1 MGSGEWEIASLFP
14 ISDFLLPTSHSPLP
28 TPYSP
33 LPTPPAAVRR
43 MLRRLYNQRVRAL
56 MRKEFNQIRRDR
68 RLAFS
73 LILPPTLQL
82 LLFGF
87 ALSAKVTNLRLGVV
101 DDSKTPESREL
112 IATMSESKSF
122 RLAGYYLSTRDL
134 GESISRNDLDAGLVI
149 PYDFARDLYRGRAT
163 AVQVLLNATNANTA
177 AISQGYIEGIVQD
190 YNRTLLA
197 EGLRADLRR
206 IAATDVGR
214 RGRAL
219 LEPAFLYNPGLVDSW
234 FVVTGVFGL
243 LLILNS
249 SLVASGAMVK
259 EREAGTIEQLLMSP
273 ASTTEIIVA
282 KIAPLFVLLC
292 MMALLAIG
300 IIKLVFHVPFHGSL
314 ALVLGASA
322 LCVLSGISIGT
333 VIATLSKSAQQ
344 ALLTSFFVNPPLATL
359 SGTFNPVE
367 AMPRWLQPLTVINPI
382 HHFATIARASL
393 LKGSGLVDLWPNF
406 LGLFV
411 ITLVLFSLSVW
422 RFRKQLS

>member
-1 MGSGEWEIASLFP
+1 MRR
-14 ISDFLLPTSHSPLP
+14 LLQK
-28 TPYSP
+28 
-33 LPTPPAAVRR
+33 
-43 MLRRLYNQRVRAL
+43 LYNQRIRAL
-56 MRKEFNQIRRDR
+56 MRKEFHQIRRDR

-87 ALSAKVTNLRLGVV
+87 ALNAKVTNLRLGVV

-112 IATMSESKSF
+112 IATMSESRSF

-134 GESISRNDLDAGLVI
+134 GDAINHNDLDVGLVI
-149 PYDFARDLYRGRAT
+149 PYDFTRDLLRGRGTT
-163 AVQVLLNATNANTA
+163 AQVLLNATNANTA
-177 AISQGYIEGIVQD
+177 AIGQGYIEGIIQT

-197 EGLRADLRR
+197 DGIRADFQRVS
-206 IAATDVGR
+206 ATKVAR
-214 RGRAL
+214 RGQTVL
-219 LEPAFLYNPGLVDSW
+219 QPAFLYNPGLVDSW
-234 FVVTGVFGL
+234 FIVTGVFGL

-273 ASTTEIIVA
+273 ASTTEIIIA

-292 MMALLAIG
+292 MMALLAIV
-300 IIKLVFHVPFHGSL
+300 IIRVAFHVPFRGSL
-314 ALVLGASA
+314 TLVLIAAA
-322 LCVLSGISIGT
+322 LCVLSGISIGA

-344 ALLTSFFVNPPLATL
+344 ALLTSFFINPPLSTL
-359 SGTFNPVE
+359 SGAFNPVE

-382 HHFATIARASL
+382 HHFASIARAIL
-393 LKGSGLVDLWPNF
+393 LKGSGLADLWPNF
-406 LGLFV
+406 LGLLV
-411 ITLVLFSLSVW
+411 ITFVLFSLSVW